1 MLKMNQKGFTL
12 IELLLAMAIMGLL
25 LPVMVNS
32 IRQIIVDTDRNTT
45 NITALVQVEAGARV
59 LGKDIRSA
67 QTTDLVS
74 GAGPVSSM
82 TLTRTDWSDMSS
94 FDVYAD
100 GSIIYPRTREVWS
113 LAGTDLQSTTGTC
126 SDWDVSST
134 DDTGCNVSWV
144 DDTPR
149 TIVRYVTSAEFSL
162 DAAEE
167 VITAKYT
174 SSPDPLLGATRAQ
187 TYTLNAFARFMG
199 ALSPVQ

>member
-1 MLKMNQKGFTL
+1 MSMMNQRGFTL
-12 IELLLAMAIMGLL
+12 IELLLAMAILGLL
-25 LPVMVNS
+25 LPVMASSV
-32 IRQIIVDTDRNTT
+32 RQIILDTDRNTT
-45 NITALVQVEAGARV
+45 NITSLVQVESGARV

-67 QTTDLVS
+67 QTSDLV
-74 GAGPVSSM
+74 GGDPPVGSM

-100 GSIIYPRTREVWS
+100 GSIIYPRKRVAWS

-126 SDWDVSST
+126 SDWDISST

-149 TIVRYVTSAEFSL
+149 TIVRYVTGAQFSM
-162 DAAEE
+162 DAAGE
-167 VITAKYT
+167 VITVTYT
-174 SSPDPLLGATRAQ
+174 SSPDPLLGATQAQ
-187 TYTLNAFARFMG
+187 TYTLKGFARFMG